1 MNEKK
6 IKLLLVD
13 DHIMIRLG
21 LSSLLKTRPEL
32 EIVGDAGDGET
43 ALRLA
48 LKLRPDVIVMDLMM
62 PELDGIETTRRLL
75 AEWPEAKVLIL
86 TTFGTSD
93 GISQALDAG
102 AKGAILKNAD
112 LTELAAAIQ
121 SVAAGETSISD
132 EIRQILA
139 DDPPTPK
146 LSARQQE
153 ILESITRGL
162 LNPEIARQLGIS
174 IPMVREHTT
183 ALFQKLGAAN
193 RTEAVAIALRKQL
206 VKM

>member
-32 EIVGDAGDGET
+32 EIIGDAGDGET

-48 LKLRPDVIVMDLMM
+48 LRHRPDVIVMDLMM
-62 PELDGIETTRRLL
+62 PEMDGIETTRRLL

-112 LTELAAAIQ
+112 LAGLAAAIRT
-121 SVAAGETSISD
+121 VAAGEVSISD

>member
-32 EIVGDAGDGET
+32 EIAGDTGDGET

-48 LKLRPDVIVMDLMM
+48 LRHRPDVIVMDLMM
-62 PELDGIETTRRLL
+62 PEMDGIETTRRLL

-121 SVAAGETSISD
+121 AVAAGEISISD

-193 RTEAVAIALRKQL
+193 RAEAVAIALRKQL

>member
-1 MNEKK
+1 
-6 IKLLLVD
+6 
-13 DHIMIRLG
+13 MIRLG

-48 LKLRPDVIVMDLMM
+48 LRHRPDVIVMDLMM
-62 PELDGIETTRRLL
+62 PEMDGIETTRRLL

-86 TTFGTSD
+86 TTFGTSN

-112 LTELAAAIQ
+112 LTELAAAIRT
-121 SVAAGETSISD
+121 VAAGEVSISD

>member
-1 MNEKK
+1 MSEKK

-32 EIVGDAGDGET
+32 EIIGDAGDGET

-48 LKLRPDVIVMDLMM
+48 LRHRPDVIVMDLMM
-62 PELDGIETTRRLL
+62 PEMDGIETTRRLL

-93 GISQALDAG
+93 GISQTLDAG

-112 LTELAAAIQ
+112 LTELAAAIRT
-121 SVAAGETSISD
+121 VAAGETSISD

>member
-32 EIVGDAGDGET
+32 EIIGDAGDGET

-48 LKLRPDVIVMDLMM
+48 LRHRPDVIVMDLMM
-62 PELDGIETTRRLL
+62 PEMDGIETTRRLL

-112 LTELAAAIQ
+112 LTGLAAAIRT
-121 SVAAGETSISD
+121 VAAGEVSISD